1 MAEREIIMAKVYA
14 FLAEGLEE
22 VECLAVV
29 DVLRRSEVD
38 VTMVSITG
46 AMEVTGSHGI
56 RFMADALFE
65 EVNPN
70 VADVLFL
77 PGGMPG
83 TNNLKAH
90 EGLREAIERA
100 NKQGRRVAA
109 ICAAPSVLGS
119 MGLLKGRTATCY
131 PGFEEQLT
139 GVSYTSQGVVT
150 DGNITTGRG
159 LGYALDLGLE
169 LIRLLQGPQQAQ
181 KIAAAIQYS
190 RG

>member
-1 MAEREIIMAKVYA
+1 
-14 FLAEGLEE
+14 
-22 VECLAVV
+22 
-29 DVLRRSEVD
+29 
-38 VTMVSITG
+38 
-46 AMEVTGSHGI
+46 
-56 RFMADALFE
+56 
-65 EVNPN
+65 
-70 VADVLFL
+70 
-77 PGGMPG
+77 MPG
-83 TNNLKAH
+83 TNNLREH
-90 EGLREAIERA
+90 RGLREAIERA

-109 ICAAPSVLGS
+109 ICAAPSVLGA

>member
-1 MAEREIIMAKVYA
+1 MDKVYA

-22 VECLAVV
+22 VECLGVV
-29 DVLRRSEVD
+29 DVLRRSGVE

-46 AMEVTGSHGI
+46 SKEVTGSHGI
-56 RFMADALFE
+56 TFRADALFE
-65 EVNPN
+65 EVNPDG
-70 VADVLFL
+70 ADVLFL

-83 TNNLKAH
+83 TENLKAH
-90 EGLREAIERA
+90 EGLEAAISRA

-109 ICAAPSVLGS
+109 ICAAPSVLGK

-131 PGFEEQLT
+131 PGFESQLE

-159 LGYALDLGLE
+159 LGYALDMGLE

-181 KIAAAIQYS
+181 KIASSIQYDKS
-190 RG
+190 

>member
-1 MAEREIIMAKVYA
+1 
-14 FLAEGLEE
+14 
-22 VECLAVV
+22 
-29 DVLRRSEVD
+29 
-38 VTMVSITG
+38 
-46 AMEVTGSHGI
+46 
-56 RFMADALFE
+56 MADALFE

-139 GVSYTSQGVVT
+139 RG
-150 DGNITTGRG
+150 ILHKPGRCDRRQHHHVQRAWICPG
-159 LGYALDLGLE
+159 SW
-169 LIRLLQGPQQAQ
+169 P
-181 KIAAAIQYS
+181 
-190 RG
+190 

>member
-1 MAEREIIMAKVYA
+1 MAKVYA

-29 DVLRRSEVD
+29 DVLRRSGVE
-38 VTMVSITG
+38 VTMVSVSG
-46 AMEVTGSHGI
+46 RKEVTGAHGI
-56 RFMADALFE
+56 RLMADALFE
-65 EVNPN
+65 EADPDQ
-70 VADVLFL
+70 ADVLFL

-83 TNNLKAH
+83 TNNLREH
-90 EGLREAIERA
+90 QGLREAIERA

-109 ICAAPSVLGS
+109 ICAAPSVLGA